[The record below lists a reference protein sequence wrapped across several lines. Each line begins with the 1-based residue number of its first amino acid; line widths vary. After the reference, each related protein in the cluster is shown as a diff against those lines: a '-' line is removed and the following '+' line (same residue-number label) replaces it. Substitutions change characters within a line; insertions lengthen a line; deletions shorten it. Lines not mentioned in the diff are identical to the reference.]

1 MPRRKEVRR
10 HPSLPPVSQAEPTVK
25 PASVTAVIRRLVI
38 ADQTANAKALE
49 VRLVE
54 ASFNGTKLSTIATIR
69 ADTLATLREAA
80 ALGLLRT
87 AEDSSQLEFALRG
100 PHGHAHG
107 LGSKPSLSRL
117 KPLQPDI
124 G

>member
-10 HPSLPPVSQAEPTVK
+10 HPSLPPAPQAEPPTK

-49 VRLVE
+49 VRLAE
-54 ASFNGTKLSTIATIR
+54 AGFPDTKMSTITTIR
-69 ADTLATLREAA
+69 ADTLVTLREAA

-87 AEDSSQLEFALRG
+87 AEEQAPELAAR
-100 PHGHAHG
+100 PRR
-107 LGSKPSLSRL
+107 SRSRRRRVEATEAA
-117 KPLQPDI
+117 I
-124 G
+124 A